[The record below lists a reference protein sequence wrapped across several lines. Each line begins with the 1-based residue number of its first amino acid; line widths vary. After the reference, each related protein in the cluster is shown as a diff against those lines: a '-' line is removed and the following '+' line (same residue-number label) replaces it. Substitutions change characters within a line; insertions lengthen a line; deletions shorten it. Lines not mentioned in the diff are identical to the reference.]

1 MITRI
6 TNEFL
11 IPVEVAKTLRVNVLT
26 IYSYIRRGDLKAIR
40 LGRGYRI
47 TPEDLAQF
55 IESRKVGPSIEYI
68 NNQMEL
74 RKASK
79 KEA

>member
-1 MITRI
+1 LITRI

-11 IPVEVAKTLRVNVLT
+11 MPVEVAKTLRVNVLT

-47 TPEDLAQF
+47 TPKDLALF
-55 IESRKVGPSIEYI
+55 IESKKVGSSINH
-68 NNQMEL
+68 NNQMES
-74 RKASK
+74 RKARL